1 MAEWRDIPGYEGL
14 YQVSDDGRVKSIARQ
29 GNAAP
34 GERRRTPDAYG
45 YLQVSLYR
53 DKKYIR
59 AKVHRLVAMA
69 FIPNPEN
76 KPQVNH
82 IDGDKAN
89 NRVENLEWVTDSEN
103 KKHAHANGYY
113 DKCAKR
119 LSRTTIVTN
128 LKTGERYVCKS
139 RTEAGKIAGIGY
151 SYVSDLVRSRHGKNT
166 AKGYMFEKGE
176 IYGEKTC

>member
-89 NRVENLEWVTDSEN
+89 NSVENLEWVTDSEN

-119 LSRTTIVTN
+119 LYRTTIVTN